1 MNKQNLWFLTL
12 FSLILV
18 LSIFYLTMPETKLSE
33 LVNKENKEVSTP
45 TINIE
50 ESEVLTALRVESD
63 EETIKEMS
71 ALQEILLNEAASI
84 EEKNNAYEALKDI
97 NLNKGK
103 EEELENKIN
112 KNFQL
117 KAFVKIK
124 NDQIKVVVAT
134 GTHNE
139 AIANNIIRSI
149 QEEFDTQMYITVKFQ
164 NS

>member
-134 GTHNE
+134 GTHDE

>member
-18 LSIFYLTMPETKLSE
+18 LSIFYLTMPDTKLSA
-33 LVNKENKEVSTP
+33 LVNKEQEKSNEPV
-45 TINIE
+45 ININ
-50 ESEVLTALRVESD
+50 ESEILTALRVESD

-71 ALQEILLNEAASI
+71 SLQEILLNEAASI

-103 EEELENKIN
+103 EEQLESKIN

-124 NDQIKVVVAT
+124 NDQIKVVIAT

-139 AIANNIIRSI
+139 ELANNIIRSI